1 VVLTGVSIDQRLFGF
16 DFANGKVTVP
26 GLGDT
31 PISFTGRPDI
41 ARYIGFVFTNLPAEK
56 LEWKALRLEAERT
69 VGAVRILV
77 LSPTA
82 NSFRSSQTINEILR
96 SYQEKTGKALEIN
109 HIPHSELEKRSDF
122 AAAIALRWDKGE
134 GVVGDPV
141 NNDLYPGWNPKK
153 ALECIA

>member
-1 VVLTGVSIDQRLFGF
+1 MALTGVSIDQRLFGF

-41 ARYIGFVFTNLPAEK
+41 ARYVGFVFTNLPAEK

-77 LSPTA
+77 LSPMA
-82 NSFRSSQTINEILR
+82 
-96 SYQEKTGKALEIN
+96 
-109 HIPHSELEKRSDF
+109 
-122 AAAIALRWDKGE
+122 
-134 GVVGDPV
+134 
-141 NNDLYPGWNPKK
+141 
-153 ALECIA
+153 

>member
-1 VVLTGVSIDQRLFGF
+1 M
-16 DFANGKVTVP
+16 
-26 GLGDT
+26 
-31 PISFTGRPDI
+31 
-41 ARYIGFVFTNLPAEK
+41 
-56 LEWKALRLEAERT
+56 
-69 VGAVRILV
+69 
-77 LSPTA
+77 
-82 NSFRSSQTINEILR
+82 R

-141 NNDLYPGWNPKK
+141 DNDLYPGWNPKQ